1 MIPHENQATLADQP
15 NQTRCQIRELAGEAA
30 VVLRLLEIGFI
41 RGQEVLVRG
50 RAPFGEPIL
59 VEIHGATIALRKR
72 EAQCILV

>member
-1 MIPHENQATLADQP
+1 MTSHENQVTLADQP
-15 NQTRCQIRELAGEAA
+15 NQTRCQIRELTGEAA

-59 VEIHGATIALRKR
+59 VEIRGATIALRKR